1 MKKQKEKPLTKAVID
16 KWLARALFL
25 TRAKTS
31 VISRINV
38 VHFDAERKELVA
50 TDKRTLLIAKVKPS
64 GVLIPL
70 NLKAGNYDVV
80 SNMLIRRKSV
90 KEEIVF
96 PSYQSILS
104 TITKEICCNNILDG
118 IVECMIKGQV
128 YLNIWK
134 YAPVLRI
141 LSGFSDSWVFT
152 NDSPAQPVMM
162 EADSD
167 KYNIKYI
174 IMPIAK

>member
-25 TRAKTS
+25 TRAETS
-31 VISRINV
+31 VSLRIDV
-38 VHFDAERKELVA
+38 VHFDAERKELAA
-50 TDKRTLLIAKVKPS
+50 TDKRTLLIAKVNPS

-80 SNMLIRRKSV
+80 SNMLIRRKHV
-90 KEEIVF
+90 GEEIVF
-96 PSYQSILS
+96 PQYQSIIP
-104 TITKEICCNNILDG
+104 TAKEICCNNILDG
-118 IVECMIKGQV
+118 IVECMVKGQV

-134 YAPVLRI
+134 YATVLRI
-141 LSGFSDSWVFT
+141 LNGFSDSWVFS
-152 NDSPAQPVMM
+152 NDSPIQPVMM
-162 EADSD
+162 EADDD